1 MLQKSWKGKPV
12 KEKHGCLS
20 IQFTLFVLADLIICV
35 SAGLVIN
42 IVGRKVIDQC
52 CSLDRHSA
60 QGQNAVYY
68 GYLLVVSIICIVVV
82 FLAVFFVYTYYRFRY
97 INLLNQEVQAV
108 EAGELSRSITI
119 RGRDEITNLAESME
133 NMRYSFTDKMLTIE
147 KIQKDQNDLVA
158 EMSHDMRTPLTA
170 LMMYL
175 DFLKEQNNADQSIRQ
190 SYVDKAYEKASCI
203 KVMMDD
209 LFAYFRLDRE
219 MNCELEQAPAP
230 ELLYEF
236 VSEISTVLEKN
247 HFTVQENINVPDR
260 NVLFCS
266 AYMSRIAG
274 NVCSNIRKYAD
285 RQEPVR
291 ITLHQEDAL
300 VHSAGT
306 KVQVL
311 TLTVRNK
318 KAAPESP
325 EETAM
330 ESMGLGIRNIQKMME
345 NMAGDMFCIEDRIE
359 KKEGSSVKEEWFPQ
373 IYYELRLMFRITDK
387 KMEN

>member
-1 MLQKSWKGKPV
+1 MV
-12 KEKHGCLS
+12 KEKRRSLS
-20 IQFTLFVLADLIICV
+20 VQFTLFVLADMLLCILAIP
-35 SAGLVIN
+35 VIN
-42 IVGRKVIDQC
+42 MIGRKVIDQC
-52 CSLDRHSA
+52 CSLGQYSA
-60 QGQNAVYY
+60 GGQNTVYY
-68 GYLLVVSIICIVVV
+68 NYLMFASVICMLIA
-82 FLAVFFVYTYYRFRY
+82 FLAVFFVYTYCRFRY
-97 INLLNQEVQAV
+97 IDLLNQEVQAV
-108 EAGELSRSITI
+108 QAGKLSRSITI
-119 RGRDEITNLAESME
+119 RGKDELTDLAQSME
-133 NMRYSFTDKMLTIE
+133 NMRYSFTDRMLTIE
-147 KIQKDQNDLVA
+147 KVQKEQNDLVA

-175 DFLKEQNNADQSIRQ
+175 DFLKEPKNLNPDITEN
-190 SYVDKAYEKASCI
+190 YVDKAYEKAGCI

-209 LFAYFRLDRE
+209 MFSYFRLDRE
-219 MNCELEQAPAP
+219 MNCELEQAAAP

-236 VSEISTVLEKN
+236 VSEICTILEKN
-247 HFTVQENINVPDR
+247 RFAVQESISVPDC
-260 NVLFCS
+260 NLLFCS

-285 RQEPVR
+285 QEEPVR

-311 TLTVRNK
+311 TLTIRNK
-318 KAAPESP
+318 KSAPESP

-359 KKEGSSVKEEWFPQ
+359 QADELQDPV
-373 IYYELRLMFRITDK
+373 IYYELRLMFRVTDG
-387 KMEN
+387 NIN